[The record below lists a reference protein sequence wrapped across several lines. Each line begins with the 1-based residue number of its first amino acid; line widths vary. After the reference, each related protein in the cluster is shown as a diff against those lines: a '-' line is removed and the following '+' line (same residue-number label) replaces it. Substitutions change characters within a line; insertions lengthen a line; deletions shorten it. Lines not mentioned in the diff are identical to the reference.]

1 MRVINIHLE
10 EYNKLHLLEIDYLDA
25 DWSSASPARFDWSS
39 SLSVSFWMLFE
50 KKFFFSLNGAIS
62 WHLLDADWS
71 IKAADLIGRALLSDS
86 PFSV

>member
-1 MRVINIHLE
+1 MCVCTCRSVSVCACPARS
-10 EYNKLHLLEIDYLDA
+10 DYLDA